1 MTAKTSGA
9 HFEIK
14 VDGIVRTHR
23 DVRDT
28 AVEAARLLQQRN
40 PGAKI
45 EVSDLRN
52 GSQVPWQG

>member
-1 MTAKTSGA
+1 MTAKASGP

-28 AVEAARLLQQRN
+28 AVEGARLLQQRN